1 MIPCIGEPLNSSV
14 SSGQRV
20 FITIDDKV
28 KFDAK
33 TENAMKQRAI
43 ENGLLEK
50 AQKNAEDILKLLI
63 QADAAVGD
71 NYTIEFVASK

>member
-1 MIPCIGEPLNSSV
+1 MIPCIGKPLNSSV

>member
-1 MIPCIGEPLNSSV
+1 MLDEKDNIFNN
-14 SSGQRV
+14 
-20 FITIDDKV
+20 ITIDDKV